1 MDRVV
6 VCDCHHAPMQNEA
19 VVSLPSGKTILCWMS
34 DCGRYY
40 SRFLGYFHLHGLA
53 ETGNYLDSETR
64 SSRACAGETCTW
76 KFMALVYDPG
86 SGGKAMYWYCFKCGQ
101 LEWEDTRSTA
111 NDKRGAA

>member
-1 MDRVV
+1 
-6 VCDCHHAPMQNEA
+6 MQYEA

-40 SRFLGYFHLHGLA
+40 SRLLGYFYVHGLT
-53 ETGNYLDSETR
+53 ETGDCVDSETR
-64 SSRACAGETCTW
+64 LTMACAGETCTG
-76 KFMALVYDPG
+76 KRFMALVYDPG
-86 SGGKAMYWYCFKCGQ
+86 SGGKTTYWYCFKCGQ